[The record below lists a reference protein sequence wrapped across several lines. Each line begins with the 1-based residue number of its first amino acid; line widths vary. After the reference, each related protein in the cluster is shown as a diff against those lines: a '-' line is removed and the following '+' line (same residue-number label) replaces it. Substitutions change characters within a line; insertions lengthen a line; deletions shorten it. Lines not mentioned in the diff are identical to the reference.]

1 MQIKTVPLGKKTTN
15 KPKPQLISVSLL
27 LMPSFQAPPPARP
40 GRRGSLTPNPE
51 LGFPHSHPELR
62 LALLHPTARPSRGP
76 HGQTEPVG
84 PSPPLTGARHRRL
97 HPNGRGHAPPL
108 APPLAPQV
116 PPPPPRRGGA
126 GCYGRWREAAHA
138 PLGGRDKMAAPVEVC
153 HVACCA
159 NRAGGGAVSWGRGGV
174 LAFGSCRDVV
184 LYEPAVS

>member
-27 LMPSFQAPPPARP
+27 SMPSFQAPPPARP

-97 HPNGRGHAPPL
+97 RPNGRGHAPPL

-116 PPPPPRRGGA
+116 PPPRHAAAGPVATAAGARPRTRPWVVGT
-126 GCYGRWREAAHA
+126 RWRRPWKSVTSPAA
-138 PLGGRDKMAAPVEVC
+138 LIGRAAGPC
-153 HVACCA
+153 P
-159 NRAGGGAVSWGRGGV
+159 GGGGV
-174 LAFGSCRDVV
+174 FSPSAAAATSFSTSRR
-184 LYEPAVS
+184 